1 MKKLSFSNS
10 SYSYSHAWPRAGLRS
25 LSAMV
30 VLASLLVAG
39 CAGKETEEEQLI
51 NNVTKAYETAQ
62 SAVRT
67 QNYRRAIQIF
77 ETLQARF
84 PFSDLSKQIQLE
96 LIYAYYK
103 GGQQDEAIDAADT
116 FMRENPTHPR
126 YDYALYLKAL
136 TYFERGPGF
145 LERWLKRDVSKRP
158 PRDGQLAYSLFRRLV
173 ERYPASPYAED
184 SVQRMVYLKNRL
196 AAYENNVARFY
207 LEREAYVA
215 ALARAK
221 NSLEEYNGSDGTR
234 DALQIMIEAYE
245 GLGMNELAADTR
257 RVLDHN
263 FPNGD

>member
-1 MKKLSFSNS
+1 MKTSLFTT
-10 SYSYSHAWPRAGLRS
+10 SHRPFARFRLRS
-25 LSAMV
+25 LCAITL
-30 VLASLLVAG
+30 LAALLFAG
-39 CAGKETEEEQLI
+39 CANNETEEEQFI
-51 NNVTKAYETAQ
+51 NNITKAYETAQ
-62 SAVRT
+62 RAVRN

-96 LIYAYYK
+96 LIHAYFK
-103 GGQQDEAIDAADT
+103 SGQQDQAIEAADT
-116 FMRENPTHPR
+116 FMRENPTHAR

-136 TYFERGPGF
+136 TYFEREPSF
-145 LERWLKRDVSKRP
+145 LERWLKRDVTKRP

-184 SVQRMVYLKNRL
+184 SVQRMVFLKNRL

-207 LEREAYVA
+207 LERDAYVA
-215 ALARAK
+215 ALTRAK
-221 NSLEEYNGSDGTR
+221 NSLEEYNGSDSTR
-234 DALQIMIEAYE
+234 DSLEIMIEAYQ
-245 GLGMNELAADTR
+245 GLGMTELAADTR